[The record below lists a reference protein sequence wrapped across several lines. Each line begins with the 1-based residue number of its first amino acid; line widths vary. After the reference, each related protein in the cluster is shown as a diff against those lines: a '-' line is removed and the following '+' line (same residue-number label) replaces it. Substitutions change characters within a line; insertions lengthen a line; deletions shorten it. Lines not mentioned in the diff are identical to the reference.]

1 MPYKKLFVA
10 ICILFLALGIAGCS
24 SGQKVQEI
32 KEGEPLVSA
41 VGDVV
46 NLEQGWTKDTQQSF
60 YFTDQGSRLM
70 PYSWFL
76 ALEQASNQELFR
88 SDHNINALRYLPT
101 KPTKLNSDGL
111 PVGFVKD
118 IDSKGKEWMGFNC
131 ALCHTAQISYK
142 GTNIRIDGGPTL
154 GDIQSLQ
161 LSLVEALRATYKNEE
176 KFHRFAEKVLGKQA
190 SQEDLSKLRSDLL
203 AQTNSIDDYNQLNYS
218 SYPNQPD
225 YGFARVDAIGSIF
238 NQIMVTFN
246 QLPTNARQSDAPV
259 SYPFLW
265 GTNESDVVQW
275 PGFTP
280 NGPASLGT
288 LLRNGGEVLG
298 VFGQIEIPEDK
309 SVEAYDSSLKIKN
322 LGKIEQWVDEL
333 RSPQWPEKYLP
344 PIDSEMAARGK
355 VHYQQYCLQCH
366 QVIARQKEGIPYQAR
381 LIPVAEVKTDPTE
394 LVNMGRQLEAG
405 KYEGRIGAF
414 PHLELISAQT
424 TGLNPLVN
432 SVLGALLKHP
442 LQTIEAANIE
452 FAGTVE
458 AEQSADGIKS
468 NQKDTALLKLKDV
481 FTEYGELFET
491 LQLKSLDTSKSAA
504 EKSVYK
510 ARPLTGIWA
519 TAPYLHNGSVPNLYE
534 LLLPQEERSKSFYL
548 GSREIDPEKVGY
560 VFTSEVSDT
569 SPFQFDTSVKGNSN
583 QGHEYGVT
591 ELTEDQKKELLEY
604 LKTL

>member
-10 ICILFLALGIAGCS
+10 ICIFFLVLGIAGCS

-32 KEGEPLVSA
+32 KEGEPLLSA

-88 SDHNINALRYLPT
+88 SDQNINSLRYLPT
-101 KPTKLNSDGL
+101 KPTKLNPDGL
-111 PVGFVKD
+111 PVGFVKN

-131 ALCHTAQISYK
+131 ALCHTAQLSYK

-154 GDIQSLQ
+154 GDIQTLQ
-161 LSLVEALRATYKNEE
+161 LSLVEALKATYENED

-190 SQEDLSKLRSDLL
+190 SQEDLSKLHGDLL
-203 AQTNSIDDYNQLNYS
+203 AQTDDIDNYNQLNYS
-218 SYPNQPD
+218 SYPDQPD

-246 QLPTNARQSDAPV
+246 ELPSNARPSDAPV

-309 SVEAYDSSLKIKN
+309 AVEAYDSSLKIKN

-355 VHYQQYCLQCH
+355 EHYQQYCLQCH
-366 QVIARQKEGIPYQAR
+366 QVIARQEEGIPYQAR
-381 LIPVAEVKTDPTE
+381 LIPVTEVKTDPTE

-414 PHLELISAQT
+414 PHLELIPAQT

-452 FAGTVE
+452 LAGTVE

-491 LQLKSLDTSKSAA
+491 LQLKSLTTSKSAA

-560 VFTSEVSDT
+560 VSTSEVSDT